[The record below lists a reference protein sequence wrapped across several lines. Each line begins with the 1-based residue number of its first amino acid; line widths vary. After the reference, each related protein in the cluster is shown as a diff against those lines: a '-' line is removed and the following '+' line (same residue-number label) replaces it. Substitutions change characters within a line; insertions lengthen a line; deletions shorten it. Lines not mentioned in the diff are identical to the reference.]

1 MVDVLTELSLVQG
14 ARSYNRQM
22 LEQAGLKPRE
32 YIWNKFDI
40 DSLQFARSSDY
51 YARNYVQYQ
60 RIYDRVKVRLEG
72 LKDTYDS
79 IRAEEERV
87 RDSILAERERVRDSV
102 LTINEAD
109 TIEDPFR
116 EDPFRKWFLDSL
128 REGGQNGIRQRHLPE
143 RLPQDPIRDTL

>member
-22 LEQAGLKPRE
+22 LDQAGLRPRE
-32 YIWNKFDI
+32 YLWRKFDI
-40 DSLQFARSSDY
+40 DSSQFAKSSDY

-60 RIYDRVKVRLEG
+60 RIYERVKVRLEG

-87 RDSILAERERVRDSV
+87 RDSILTAS
-102 LTINEAD
+102 EAD
-109 TIEDPFR
+109 TIEDPL
-116 EDPFRKWFLDSL
+116 RKRLLDSL
-128 REGGQNGIRQRHLPE
+128 RPDRPNRIKQGRLPE
-143 RLPQDPIRDTL
+143 RLPEDLNRDTL

>member
-14 ARSYNRQM
+14 ARSYNRQI
-22 LEQAGLKPRE
+22 LEQAGLKPRA
-32 YIWNKFDI
+32 YIWSKFDI
-40 DSLQFARSSDY
+40 DSSQFSRSSDY

-60 RIYDRVKVRLEG
+60 RIYDSVKIRLEG

-87 RDSILAERERVRDSV
+87 RDSILTAS
-102 LTINEAD
+102 EAD
-109 TIEDPFR
+109 TIDDPFR
-116 EDPFRKWFLDSL
+116 EDPFRKWLLDSL
-128 REGGQNGIRQRHLPE
+128 IKDRPNRLKQRRLPE